1 LNQFFN
7 HFGFEQ
13 HPDKTFI
20 GRTNKGFDW
29 LGFQLNHTG
38 IVGVSVRSLEN
49 HKLKLRQLYEQAR
62 KQKLSQ
68 QDLLRR
74 VAKYKQHWLRWVKT
88 CLTVSL
94 PITCLASNALKPN
107 PDL

>member
-38 IVGVSVRSLEN
+38 IVGVSVRSLGGCPRM
-49 HKLKLRQLYEQAR
+49 KIVAR
-62 KQKLSQ
+62 ESEIEL
-68 QDLLRR
+68 DFR
-74 VAKYKQHWLRWVKT
+74 
-88 CLTVSL
+88 
-94 PITCLASNALKPN
+94 PI
-107 PDL
+107 